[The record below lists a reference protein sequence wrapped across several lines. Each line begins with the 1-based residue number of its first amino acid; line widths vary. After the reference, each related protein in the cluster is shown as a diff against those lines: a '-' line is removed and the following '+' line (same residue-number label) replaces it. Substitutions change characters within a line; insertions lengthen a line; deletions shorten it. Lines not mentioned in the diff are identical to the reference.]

1 MITLVKGD
9 ITAERV
15 DIIVTAANSELVG
28 GGGVDGAVHR
38 ACGPKLLQAIRELGS
53 CPTGSAV
60 MTRAFDL
67 EPHGVKHIIH
77 AVGPIYRDGKSSE
90 PELLSAA
97 YMMSMKLAHSVQA
110 RSIAFPA
117 ISAGVYGYPLA
128 EAASIAVTTV
138 GRALQD
144 YAIEARFVLF
154 SDNVLAAFEKALA
167 EGGSAIS

>member
-15 DIIVTAANSELVG
+15 DVIVTAANAELMG

-38 ACGPKLLQAIRELGS
+38 ACGPQLLAAIRELGS

-67 EPHGVKHIIH
+67 ERRGVKHIIH
-77 AVGPIYRDGKSSE
+77 AVGPIYRDGASGE
-90 PELLSAA
+90 PQLLAAA
-97 YMMSMKLAHSVQA
+97 YTMSMKLARSVQA
-110 RSIAFPA
+110 TSIAFPA

-128 EAASIAVTTV
+128 QASTIAVTTV
-138 GRALQD
+138 KR
-144 YAIEARFVLF
+144 AIEDDAMSVRFVLF
-154 SDNVLAAFEKALA
+154 SDDVLAAFEAALHR
-167 EGGSAIS
+167 